1 MDNSRSDKG
10 SDDESDPEEQDPFK
24 DSSSDSDGEGCHSS
38 SPFIKAF
45 GGVRGGVKWF
55 LVVASKV
62 NQKFKKCY

>member
-38 SPFIKAF
+38 SSFIKAF
-45 GGVRGGVKWF
+45 GGSQVISGSSIKSE
-55 LVVASKV
+55 SKI
-62 NQKFKKCY
+62 